1 MNKSHVTSRRDVWI
15 ETYLFLFINNPDKY
29 LFGHKHYIRQYYSVC
44 VSNTRI
50 INMFILINKTGIF
63 LLRYKQHFLSYYS
76 AFLNATKTVSL
87 EKIINMFRNY
97 YVQKNYRYSR
107 EALKYSV

>member
-1 MNKSHVTSRRDVWI
+1 MNKSH
-15 ETYLFLFINNPDKY
+15 LFQFINNPNIY
-29 LFGHKHYIRQYYSVC
+29 LFGYKQRTIPYYSVFA
-44 VSNTRI
+44 SNTRI
-50 INMFILINKTGIF
+50 INMFIFINKTGIF

-76 AFLNATKTVSL
+76 AFLNATKNVSF